1 MSNAVVVRPE
11 LAEALSASSQ
21 ALLSLLPDEAAVRR
35 FQRVT
40 LQAIQASPAV
50 AECTPDSII
59 TAVMEAASYGLEPT
73 GGVGGAHLVP
83 RRKNVAP
90 KGAPQKW
97 EKRAQLVI
105 DYRGAVQLVTRRRR
119 DGSPSAVLSVSAE
132 AVKEG
137 DEFAYAKG
145 THADIDHVPSLSP
158 TRSASPTTHVYA
170 IAEMREGAPKFVV
183 MDHAEV
189 ESIRQRDKADGF
201 SPWSSDWD
209 EMAKK
214 TAVKRLVKLLPVEPD
229 VRAILSREDEDREH
243 ATPAAAPVASEPRTA
258 RLTAR
263 LRPAETAVA
272 PVEDTEEA
280 EYREVPAE
288 APAAV
293 PDGPCGDPSPYGDG
307 TACSKPS
314 GHPGH
319 HANAERESWGAAS

>member
-1 MSNAVVVRPE
+1 MTSAVMVRPE
-11 LAEALSASSQ
+11 VAAALSASSQ

-40 LQAIQASPAV
+40 LQAIEKSPAV

-59 TAVMEAASYGLEPT
+59 AAVMEAASYGLEPT

-83 RRKNVAP
+83 RSKKVSRKGEP
-90 KGAPQKW
+90 DRW

-119 DGSPSAVLSVSAE
+119 DGSPSAVLAVSAE

-145 THADIDHVPSLSP
+145 TSPSIEHTPSLSP
-158 TRSASPTTHVYA
+158 TRSASATTHVYA
-170 IAEMREGAPKFVV
+170 VAEMREGVPQFVV

-189 ESIRQRDKADGF
+189 EAIRQREKADAF
-201 SPWSSDWD
+201 SPWSTDWD

-229 VRAILSREDEDREH
+229 VRAILSREDEDRE
-243 ATPAAAPVASEPRTA
+243 APSPAPVAPTGPRTA
-258 RLTAR
+258 RLAAR
-263 LRPAETAVA
+263 LRPQAA
-272 PVEDTEEA
+272 EEA
-280 EYREVPAE
+280 PSD
-288 APAAV
+288 
-293 PDGPCGDPSPYGDG
+293 PDPVVVVSEPEPDRVLCTDASPYGDG
-307 TACSKPS
+307 SVCTKPT
-314 GHPGH
+314 GHAGH
-319 HANAERESWGAAS
+319 HANAARESWERKE